1 VFDRCRKKKACNG
14 RDWRLLILD
23 SHGSHLTEDFLHY
36 CLKQKINVAVFPP
49 HSTHTLQPLD
59 VVCFKP
65 LSSAYS
71 KKLAEH
77 TQQSQELFPIKKG
90 NFFLLFWDAW
100 QSSFKKETIKR
111 SFAATG
117 IWLMDQERVM
127 KRFPPTTP
135 NNPANKLE
143 PTWRE
148 ADFLICASAG
158 KSSSEL
164 RKISSLIHHLANQN
178 ELLSNENEGL
188 RMALSTKKKHTKK
201 GKVLDLQQYKEY
213 HGEAVFWSSRK
224 MRKAQAHE
232 ATNKQLAEEE
242 KL

>member
-1 VFDRCRKKKACNG
+1 
-14 RDWRLLILD
+14 
-23 SHGSHLTEDFLHY
+23 
-36 CLKQKINVAVFPP
+36 
-49 HSTHTLQPLD
+49 
-59 VVCFKP
+59 
-65 LSSAYS
+65 
-71 KKLAEH
+71 
-77 TQQSQELFPIKKG
+77 
-90 NFFLLFWDAW
+90 
-100 QSSFKKETIKR
+100 
-111 SFAATG
+111 
-117 IWLMDQERVM
+117 MDQERVM
-127 KRFPPTTP
+127 KRFLPTTP

-148 ADFLICASAG
+148 ADFLICTSAG

-164 RKISSLIHHLANQN
+164 RKVSSLIHHLANQN

-213 HGEAVFWSSRK
+213 HGGAVFWSPRK
-224 MRKAQAHE
+224 MREAQAHE